1 MRVSS
6 DFLTRGL
13 LICGLAAPVVLTAF
27 VAWGTAATP
36 GYSQLSHTVSQLAAQ
51 GRPHPAIMNAG
62 FIATAALMMGFG
74 YGVHCL
80 LGRTR
85 GAKAVGLLAG
95 LHASSL
101 VMVAVFRDDMKESTA
116 AAAAG
121 GMLHTAFALLA
132 FLALALAMVAF
143 AWTVHKAPAWRFLAF
158 LSLGILLLLCA
169 LGLSFLFL
177 QSGPLEGLVQR
188 LALMLF
194 MVWAAAVASRGL
206 WLTRPSAV
214 GLPTVRI
221 DAAGGGD

>member
-27 VAWGTAATP
+27 VAWGTMATP

-74 YGVHCL
+74 YGMHRL
-80 LGRTR
+80 LGRTL

-95 LHASSL
+95 LHAFGL
-101 VMVAVFRDDMKESTA
+101 VMVAVFRDDMKESA
-116 AAAAG
+116 AADSAG

-143 AWTVHKAPAWRFLAF
+143 AWAVHKAPAWRFLAF
-158 LSLGILLLLCA
+158 LSLVIMLLLCA
-169 LGLSFLFL
+169 LGFSFLFL

-188 LALMLF
+188 LSLMLF
-194 MVWAAAVASRGL
+194 MVWAVAVASRGL

-214 GLPTVRI
+214 G
-221 DAAGGGD
+221 